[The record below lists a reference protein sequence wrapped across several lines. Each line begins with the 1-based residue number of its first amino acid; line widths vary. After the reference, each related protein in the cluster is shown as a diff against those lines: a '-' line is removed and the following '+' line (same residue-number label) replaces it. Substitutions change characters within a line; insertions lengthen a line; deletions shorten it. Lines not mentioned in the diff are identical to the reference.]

1 MNKVI
6 RCFLFCITLVHY
18 SCKGKDVITPK
29 TPVTPNDGTV
39 KVWRTNH
46 EGSLL
51 LYKEP
56 LNIKFKD
63 SATSDLTILVDPSQ
77 TRQEMEGFGAALTG
91 ASAFVLL
98 HHLDAFQRTACL
110 KELFDPTYGIGLSY
124 LRLTMGASDFSVAN
138 FTYDDIPTNQI
149 DTDLVNFSISK
160 DELEVIPVLKEILAI
175 QPNLQLMASP
185 WSGPAWLKTNK
196 KLTNGGHVNTAYYK
210 TYADYFVKYI
220 LAFKQHGITI
230 NAITIQNEPLYA
242 AAYASLEMSAKEQA
256 DFIKNAL
263 GPALEKNNLL
273 TKIIIYDHNWD
284 RPDYPLEVLADAD
297 AYKYISGTAFHC
309 YGGNVSAMTQVSN
322 RYPDKGI
329 YFTECS
335 GGDFSPD
342 FGNNLAWNTENL
354 IVGSPRN
361 NAKNVLFWNLA
372 LDENHGPK
380 LNGCQDCRGVVTVN
394 STTGIVE
401 KNVEYYILGHASK
414 FVTRGAQRIETADT
428 RNVGISQVAYINTD
442 GSKALLAYNHLSTK
456 QTIQIK
462 FGTQSF
468 TYAID
473 AGALVTFVW

>member
-1 MNKVI
+1 
-6 RCFLFCITLVHY
+6 
-18 SCKGKDVITPK
+18 
-29 TPVTPNDGTV
+29 
-39 KVWRTNH
+39 
-46 EGSLL
+46 
-51 LYKEP
+51 
-56 LNIKFKD
+56 
-63 SATSDLTILVDPSQ
+63 
-77 TRQEMEGFGAALTG
+77 
-91 ASAFVLL
+91 
-98 HHLDAFQRTACL
+98 
-110 KELFDPTYGIGLSY
+110 
-124 LRLTMGASDFSVAN
+124 
-138 FTYDDIPTNQI
+138 
-149 DTDLVNFSISK
+149 
-160 DELEVIPVLKEILAI
+160 
-175 QPNLQLMASP
+175 
-185 WSGPAWLKTNK
+185 
-196 KLTNGGHVNTAYYK
+196 
-210 TYADYFVKYI
+210 
-220 LAFKQHGITI
+220 
-230 NAITIQNEPLYA
+230 
-242 AAYASLEMSAKEQA
+242 
-256 DFIKNAL
+256 
-263 GPALEKNNLL
+263 
-273 TKIIIYDHNWD
+273 
-284 RPDYPLEVLADAD
+284 
-297 AYKYISGTAFHC
+297 
-309 YGGNVSAMTQVSN
+309 VSN

-361 NAKNVLFWNLA
+361 NSKSVLFWNLA